1 MRSFKTL
8 SCISAGVLLALAGG
22 AQAAQRTAN
31 FNVTAN
37 VAANC
42 QVSASDLAFGAFDG
56 ETAINSTSTVGVR
69 CTTGSPH
76 TLSLNVG
83 TGGGTFAA
91 RTLANGANTLL
102 YNLYRNAA
110 RTEIWGDG
118 TASTFTVGG
127 TGAGMGVPQTV
138 NHTVYGALPATGNEN
153 AQSGL
158 TYASVVQVTV
168 TY

>member
-1 MRSFKTL
+1 MRTLKTL
-8 SCISAGVLLALAGG
+8 SCVTAGGLLALAGG
-22 AQAAQRTAN
+22 AQAAIRTAN
-31 FNVTAN
+31 FNVSAN
-37 VAANC
+37 VVANC
-42 QVSASDLAFGAFDG
+42 QVTATDLAFGAFDG
-56 ETAINSTSTVGVR
+56 ETTINSTSTVGVR
-69 CTTGSPH
+69 CTTGSPY
-76 TLSLNVG
+76 TLSMNVG
-83 TGGGTFAA
+83 TGGGSYAA

-102 YNLYRNAA
+102 YQLYRNPA

-127 TGAGMGVPQTV
+127 TGAGMGATNAF
-138 NHTVYGALPATGNEN
+138 NHTVFGALPAAGNEN